1 MSKNK
6 EQVIKFRAQSEHV
19 WEIREKPRPAAKMI
33 PDWYKDIPIYTDGAK
48 KLMMLPGPNITVKKC
63 FPVLDSL
70 TMGYI
75 MPLWT
80 DVHVATNNGIYPEIS
95 WTTMEQPFEL
105 WSDEQVSSFEI
116 PNGFLRS
123 VFKFKHGWSIKTPP
137 GYSCLITHPV
147 GYPNTP
153 YRSLTGVVDTDSEF
167 ETEINTP
174 MVIQKGWEGIIE
186 KGSPMFQIIPFKR
199 NDWISEFDLMKPN
212 EHYYNLERIKSVLVT
227 SYNKARRTPKFY
239 K

>member
-1 MSKNK
+1 
-6 EQVIKFRAQSEHV
+6 
-19 WEIREKPRPAAKMI
+19 
-33 PDWYKDIPIYTDGAK
+33 
-48 KLMMLPGPNITVKKC
+48 
-63 FPVLDSL
+63 
-70 TMGYI
+70 MGYI

-80 DVHVATNNGIYPEIS
+80 DVHVATKNGIYPEIS

-116 PNGFLRS
+116 PNGFSRS

-186 KGSPMFQIIPFKR
+186 KGTPIVQVIPIKR
-199 NDWISEFDLMKPN
+199 NSWITKIKKFNKNSILIGFDNVDSKFT
-212 EHYYNLERIKSVLVT
+212 R
-227 SYNKARRTPKFY
+227 FY
-239 K
+239 KHNYWTRKKYE